1 MNRPLPNGGIVI
13 KYNANQKYCTDAV
26 SAAKFKDLC
35 DRAGVKYQ
43 TFVNRSDVPGGST
56 LGNISNTQVPMNTV
70 DIGLPQLAM
79 HSPYETAGVEDT
91 EVLSEQRKNFS
102 DKQNRTGIKIKNSDK
117 KQAGEILPLLRDMSN
132 AKLCELYVNV
142 HSLYPDIR

>member
-1 MNRPLPNGGIVI
+1 M
-13 KYNANQKYCTDAV
+13 

-91 EVLSEQRKNFS
+91 GSFIRV
-102 DKQNRTGIKIKNSDK
+102 
-117 KQAGEILPLLRDMSN
+117 
-132 AKLCELYVNV
+132 AKEFF
-142 HSLYPDIR
+142 R